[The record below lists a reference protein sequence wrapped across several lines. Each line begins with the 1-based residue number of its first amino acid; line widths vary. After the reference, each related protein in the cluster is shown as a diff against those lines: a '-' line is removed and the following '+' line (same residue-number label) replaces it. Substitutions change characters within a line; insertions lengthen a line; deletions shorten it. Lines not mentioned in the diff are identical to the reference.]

1 MENVIIF
8 KTALILHIIAG
19 STALLTGFLALV
31 FKKKRNGYHGKA
43 GLVFHY
49 AMVAV
54 SISAFAMAIIKMN
67 YFLFV
72 VGVFSL
78 YLTFAGYRSIKIMKG
93 ERKEGLVDQL
103 GMALSALLMVA
114 VTYQFLST
122 TIFSLTGFSMVILV
136 FDAILVALLLLD
148 LKIFNKSKPFSKNQ
162 WLIRHI
168 TRMVPAYIA
177 TVTAFLVVNVSYEY
191 PVVIWLAPTVLF
203 VPVIIYNIRKYRVRN
218 I

>member
-1 MENVIIF
+1 MGISIIF
-8 KTALILHIIAG
+8 KTALVIHIIAG
-19 STALLTGFLALV
+19 STALLTGLLAL
-31 FKKKRNGYHGKA
+31 FLKKKRNGYHGKV

-54 SISAFAMAIIKMN
+54 SISAFAMAIIKLN

-93 ERKEGLVDQL
+93 ERKEGLIDGL
-103 GMALSALLMVA
+103 GMALSAFLMVA
-114 VTYQFLST
+114 ITYQFLT
-122 TIFSLTGFSMVILV
+122 TTVFNTTGFSTVILI
-136 FDAILVALLLLD
+136 FDAILAVLLLLD
-148 LKIFNKSKPFSKNQ
+148 LKIFNKNKPLTKNQ

-177 TVTAFLVVNVSYEY
+177 TVTAFLVVNVSYQY
-191 PVVIWLAPTVLF
+191 PVVIWLAPTLLF
-203 VPVIIYNIRKYRVRN
+203 VPVIVYNTRKYRVKKR
-218 I
+218 